1 MNSSMN
7 HDHYLSMKVFE
18 ITNSIENLQA
28 NIFLINLF
36 TFKSLSLLT
45 DGIEFESDK
54 SPSAS

>member
-1 MNSSMN
+1 
-7 HDHYLSMKVFE
+7 MKVFE